1 MHPHLGVVGVGDGR
15 SFIMADLPGLIE
27 GASEGAGLGIQFLK
41 HIERTRVIVH
51 MIDMSRTDGRTPAE
65 DYKSIRNELG
75 AFNSDLLKRPEIVV
89 ANKMD
94 VPEAAQYLET
104 FKKETGLTDVI
115 AISAFTKE
123 NIQQLLYRIA
133 DTLDEAKK
141 AVSLEEMTEEVVE
154 YNFVP
159 KGPEFAIYQDQEGI
173 FHVEGPA
180 IRRLFDRTN
189 FDNEAKV
196 R

>member
-1 MHPHLGVVGVGDGR
+1 
-15 SFIMADLPGLIE
+15 
-27 GASEGAGLGIQFLK
+27 
-41 HIERTRVIVH
+41 

-189 FDNEAKV
+189 FDNEANV
-196 R
+196 RLFAKKLRDMGVDSELRRLGVEDGDTVCIFDYVFEFIN